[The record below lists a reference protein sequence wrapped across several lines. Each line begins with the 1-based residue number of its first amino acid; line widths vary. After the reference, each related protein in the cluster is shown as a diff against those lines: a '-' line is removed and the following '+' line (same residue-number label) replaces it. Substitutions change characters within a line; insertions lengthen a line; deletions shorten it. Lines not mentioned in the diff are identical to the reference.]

1 MIDQGGPDGEWLIE
15 AHAAGAWPAA
25 SALPVDGW
33 LLRHTPGV
41 LRRRSNS
48 VLPPLRPSLDQSPA
62 GDSGRSAGLPER
74 VIAMAEEYYAGLGL
88 PAVVQ
93 VTPAARR
100 GDLDAL
106 LAGRGYARAAPTLVL
121 TAPAAQVAGG
131 VAAGGAS
138 AAGDRP
144 GPVEVTDHPDPEW
157 SRAFA
162 DLDDHQDSAL
172 VADAVIGRIA
182 LPAGYA
188 RLRLGAEIAGVGL
201 FVGGGR
207 YTGAFCIATAPGYR
221 RRGWHRRSW
230 PRAPGGPPS
239 AAARSCTCRWTRATR
254 RPGACMTGS
263 DSPPRTAT
271 TSGSRRGR
279 LADHGDGTRRMEL

>member
-48 VLPPLRPSLDQSPA
+48 VLPPLRPSLDQSSA
-62 GDSGRSAGLPER
+62 GDPSRRVGPPER
-74 VIAMAEEYYAGLGL
+74 VIATAEEYYAGLGL

-221 RRGWHRRSW
+221 RRGVASAIMAAGARWAAERGSQTLYLQVDE
-230 PRAPGGPPS
+230 GN
-239 AAARSCTCRWTRATR
+239 AAARGLYDRL
-254 RPGACMTGS
+254 GF
-263 DSPPRTAT
+263 T
-271 TSGSRRGR
+271 TS
-279 LADHGDGTRRMEL
+279 HGYHFRVAARPAG

>member
-62 GDSGRSAGLPER
+62 GDPSRRVGPPER
-74 VIAMAEEYYAGLGL
+74 VIATAEEYYAGLGL

-172 VADAVIGRIA
+172 AADSVIGRIA

-221 RRGWHRRSW
+221 RRGVASAIMAAGARWAAERGSQTLYLQVDE
-230 PRAPGGPPS
+230 GN
-239 AAARSCTCRWTRATR
+239 AAARGLYDRL
-254 RPGACMTGS
+254 GF
-263 DSPPRTAT
+263 T
-271 TSGSRRGR
+271 TS
-279 LADHGDGTRRMEL
+279 HGYHFRVAARPAG

>member
-172 VADAVIGRIA
+172 VADVVIGRIA

-221 RRGWHRRSW
+221 RRGVASAIMAAGARWAAERGSQTLYLQVDE
-230 PRAPGGPPS
+230 GN
-239 AAARSCTCRWTRATR
+239 AAARGLYDRL
-254 RPGACMTGS
+254 GF
-263 DSPPRTAT
+263 T
-271 TSGSRRGR
+271 TS
-279 LADHGDGTRRMEL
+279 HGYHFRVAARPAG

>member
-48 VLPPLRPSLDQSPA
+48 VLPPLRPSLDQSSA
-62 GDSGRSAGLPER
+62 GDPSRRVGPPER
-74 VIAMAEEYYAGLGL
+74 VIATAEEYYAGLGL

-172 VADAVIGRIA
+172 AADSVIGRIA

-221 RRGWHRRSW
+221 RRGVASAIMAAGARWAAERGSQTLYLQVDE
-230 PRAPGGPPS
+230 GN
-239 AAARSCTCRWTRATR
+239 AAARGLYDRL
-254 RPGACMTGS
+254 GF
-263 DSPPRTAT
+263 T
-271 TSGSRRGR
+271 TS
-279 LADHGDGTRRMEL
+279 HGYHFRVAARPAG

>member
-172 VADAVIGRIA
+172 VADSVIGRIA

-221 RRGWHRRSW
+221 RRGVASAIMAAGARWAAERGSQTLYLQVDE
-230 PRAPGGPPS
+230 GN
-239 AAARSCTCRWTRATR
+239 AAARGLYDRL
-254 RPGACMTGS
+254 GF
-263 DSPPRTAT
+263 T
-271 TSGSRRGR
+271 TS
-279 LADHGDGTRRMEL
+279 HGYHFRVAARPAG

>member
-121 TAPAAQVAGG
+121 TAPPAQVAGG

-144 GPVEVTDHPDPEW
+144 GPVEVTDRPDPEW

-221 RRGWHRRSW
+221 RRGVASAIMAAGARWAAERGSQTLYLQVDE
-230 PRAPGGPPS
+230 GN
-239 AAARSCTCRWTRATR
+239 AAARGLYDRL
-254 RPGACMTGS
+254 GF
-263 DSPPRTAT
+263 T
-271 TSGSRRGR
+271 TS
-279 LADHGDGTRRMEL
+279 HGYHFRVAAWPAG

>member
-62 GDSGRSAGLPER
+62 GDPSRRVGPPER
-74 VIAMAEEYYAGLGL
+74 VIATAEEYYAGLGL

-121 TAPAAQVAGG
+121 TAPPAQVAGG

-172 VADAVIGRIA
+172 AADSVIGRIA

-221 RRGWHRRSW
+221 RRGVASAIMAAGARWAAERGSQTLYLQVDE
-230 PRAPGGPPS
+230 GN
-239 AAARSCTCRWTRATR
+239 AAARGLYDRL
-254 RPGACMTGS
+254 GF
-263 DSPPRTAT
+263 T
-271 TSGSRRGR
+271 TS
-279 LADHGDGTRRMEL
+279 HGYHFRVAARPAG

>member
-172 VADAVIGRIA
+172 AADSVIGRIA

-221 RRGWHRRSW
+221 RRGVASAIMAAGARWAAERGSQTLYLQVDE
-230 PRAPGGPPS
+230 GN
-239 AAARSCTCRWTRATR
+239 AAARGLYDRL
-254 RPGACMTGS
+254 GF
-263 DSPPRTAT
+263 T
-271 TSGSRRGR
+271 TS
-279 LADHGDGTRRMEL
+279 HGYHFRVAARPAG

>member
-172 VADAVIGRIA
+172 VADVVIGRIA

-221 RRGWHRRSW
+221 RRGVASAIMAAGARWAAERGSQTLYLQVDE
-230 PRAPGGPPS
+230 S
-239 AAARSCTCRWTRATR
+239 NAAARGLYDRL
-254 RPGACMTGS
+254 GF
-263 DSPPRTAT
+263 T
-271 TSGSRRGR
+271 TS
-279 LADHGDGTRRMEL
+279 HGYHFRVAARPAG

>member
-62 GDSGRSAGLPER
+62 CDSGRSAGLPER

-131 VAAGGAS
+131 VAADGVS

-172 VADAVIGRIA
+172 VADSVIGRIA

-221 RRGWHRRSW
+221 RRGVASAIMAAGARWAAERGSQTLYLQVDE
-230 PRAPGGPPS
+230 GN
-239 AAARSCTCRWTRATR
+239 AAARGLYDRL
-254 RPGACMTGS
+254 GF
-263 DSPPRTAT
+263 T
-271 TSGSRRGR
+271 TS
-279 LADHGDGTRRMEL
+279 HGYHFRVAARPAG